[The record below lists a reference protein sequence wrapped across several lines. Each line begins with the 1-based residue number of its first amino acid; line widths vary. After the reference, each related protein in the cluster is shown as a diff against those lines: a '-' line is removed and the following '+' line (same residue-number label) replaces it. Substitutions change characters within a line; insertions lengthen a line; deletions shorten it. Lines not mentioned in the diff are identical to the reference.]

1 MIHIEYVKYPPTSVD
16 DIKDKKLKANLKSI
30 PTLIDEIND
39 KKN

>member
-1 MIHIEYVKYPPTSVD
+1 MIHMEYVKYPPTSVD
-16 DIKDKKLKANLKSI
+16 DIKDKKLKAHLKSI